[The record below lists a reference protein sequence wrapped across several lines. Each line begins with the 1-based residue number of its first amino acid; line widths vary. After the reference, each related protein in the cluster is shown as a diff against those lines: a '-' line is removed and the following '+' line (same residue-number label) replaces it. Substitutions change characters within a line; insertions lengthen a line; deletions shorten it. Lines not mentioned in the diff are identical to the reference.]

1 MENHPFRSGGNT
13 VLSFSGVYPE
23 MALPFME
30 GEGFIDC
37 SDIGGTVCYCDPDAE
52 EEILRR
58 IATRRVESLHWIDS
72 GDYHHVSA
80 LWLSRMSVPFDLLLL
95 DNHPDMQE
103 PSFGGI
109 LSCGGWVR
117 ESLIRYPLLRNVVIA
132 GTDPSLS
139 EECDGFG
146 ERVKVFDRDFLSE
159 NGTASLLS
167 TILKGNLPLY
177 ISIDKDVLSEEFART
192 DWSQGDMTLETLLYI
207 LEKSIRGR
215 EIAGIDICGELPSH
229 KGGNAE
235 DMRINSVTDSAL
247 YQFFCVHL

>member
-80 LWLSRMSVPFDLLLL
+80 LWLSRMAVPFDLLLL

-117 ESLIRYPLLRNVVIA
+117 ESLLRYPLLRNVTIA
-132 GTDPSLS
+132 GTDPTLS

-146 ERVKVFDRDFLSE
+146 DRMKVFDRDFLSE

-192 DWSQGDMTLETLLYI
+192 DWSQGDMTLETLLSI
-207 LEKSIRGR
+207 LEESIRGR

-235 DMRINSVTDSAL
+235 DLRINSVTDSAL